1 MAPPPVSRQ
10 SIALREKGLTTPK
23 EGTTGKPFPKHS
35 LWKLTNRKPFINMK
49 GFELYKAV
57 V

>member
-1 MAPPPVSRQ
+1 MAPRASRQ
-10 SIALREKGLTTPK
+10 SIVLREKGLTTPK